1 MAIPNESFNEIAIN
15 ARVAGKYIE
24 TSGSRV
30 NGLVSNHVALLIGQS
45 LASGSANDAEL
56 LLVPGTGA
64 AAGEMFGKGANLAL
78 MVEAYRQ
85 NNTTMTLYA
94 IALPDLVAGVK
105 ASVAMTFT
113 GAATESRALAVYVA
127 GVRVFVPVVTDDTPA
142 DVAASV
148 AAAITALPNL
158 PVTATATAGVVTF
171 EAKNAGEIGNDIR
184 IQVALRGV
192 MSGEKVPAGISIA
205 VPNSG
210 FLQNGSGNP
219 DIAGALAA
227 IGSQKVNYVGFPW
240 TDGGTLDAISEWLEG
255 QQKAGVEND
264 VKGFT
269 ARRGTVSE
277 LLTFGT
283 SRNDRFVSTI
293 GTYDAPGPAWMRAAR
308 YAGQMSGKLFNH
320 PARPLAGVE
329 LVGEMA
335 PPEKSRLEY
344 TDKNTL
350 MFAGIT
356 VTDEGRDGKVRLN
369 MPITM
374 YQTNEFGDLSEAYL
388 LVNTVAQLGR
398 IRDELASVLDG
409 IRMQR
414 PILVDDGTPVDDG
427 IPYVT
432 PRSVRASLI
441 AHYDYMVGL
450 GLVEDVDGFAERLEV
465 SKSPTNS
472 YRLNMIYRP
481 DLSNPLYLLAAKIE
495 FELDFRDF

>member
-94 IALPDLVAGVK
+94 IALPDLVSGVK

-240 TDGGTLDAISEWLEG
+240 TDGGTLDAISEWFEG

-308 YAGQMSGKLFNH
+308 YLGQMSGKLFNH
-320 PARPLAGVE
+320 SARPLAGVE

-350 MFAGIT
+350 MFAGVT